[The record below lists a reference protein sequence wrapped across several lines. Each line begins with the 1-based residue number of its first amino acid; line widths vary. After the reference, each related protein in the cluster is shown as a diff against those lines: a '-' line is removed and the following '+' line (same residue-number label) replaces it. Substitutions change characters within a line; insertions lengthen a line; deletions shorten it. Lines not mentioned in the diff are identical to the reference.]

1 MKHLK
6 NITKKLLIAL
16 CIATALWTSLAI
28 AEGGPGGQLLPDV
41 LTPPA
46 TSKINLVKQLP
57 NGTWQQII
65 GSVINMVL
73 AIAGS
78 LAFISFT
85 VGGVMMVTAQGV
97 EDKIRKGKSIFT
109 WSLIALVIIGT
120 SFGIVLGITQ
130 LKFFQ

>member
-1 MKHLK
+1 MKKSFCIKLAVL
-6 NITKKLLIAL
+6 ITGLSLFTS
-16 CIATALWTSLAI
+16 TALAAPPT
-28 AEGGPGGQLLPDV
+28 PRDLLPTRF
-41 LTPPA
+41 TPA
-46 TSKINLVKQLP
+46 GTSKINLVNQLP
-57 NGTWQQII
+57 KGTWQEII
-65 GSVINMVL
+65 GSVINLVL
-73 AIAGS
+73 AISGS

-85 VGGVMMVTAQGV
+85 VGGVMMLTAQGV